1 MSGDQKAE
9 MPARPVK
16 GVNKRGAARLAA
28 IQALYQM
35 EVGGTDLQTVIA
47 EFETFRLGKELDGDQ
62 YRDADPAWFRD
73 LMAGT
78 VRDQRQLDPL
88 IHTALQGNWPLA
100 RLDATLRAILRA
112 GAYELANRKDVPAAV
127 VITEYVTVAQAFFD
141 GDEPRIINGVLDQIA
156 RRLRADEVRHAASR

>member
-1 MSGDQKAE
+1 MNGEQKADRS
-9 MPARPVK
+9 AQPVK

-62 YRDADPAWFRD
+62 YRDADPGWFRD

-78 VRDQRQLDPL
+78 VREQRQLDPL

-112 GAYELANRKDVPAAV
+112 GAYELANRKDVPVAV

>member
-1 MSGDQKAE
+1 MNGEQKADRS
-9 MPARPVK
+9 ARPVK

-62 YRDADPAWFRD
+62 YRDADPGWFRD

-78 VRDQRQLDPL
+78 VREQRQLDPL

-112 GAYELANRKDVPAAV
+112 GAYELANRKDVPVAV